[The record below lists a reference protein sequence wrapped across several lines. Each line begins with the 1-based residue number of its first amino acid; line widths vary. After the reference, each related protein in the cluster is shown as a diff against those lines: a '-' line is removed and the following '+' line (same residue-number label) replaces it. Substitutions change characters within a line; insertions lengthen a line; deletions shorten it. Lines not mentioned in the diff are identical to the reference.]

1 VPVNSLALVDETLG
15 PIMLNFAPGVNGD
28 QIMVKSITPGS
39 SIAGHIQINSG
50 TSSVIEDPKN
60 PGVSYSLLVNTAEFV
75 GGIANEGYKW
85 QYCSGNQGENGG
97 KWIAVS
103 DYEPGTSGAN
113 VNFQEQVVNQ
123 PGEHDV
129 DANTAILVYDSN
141 GPVKLRFPVGE
152 HNDEITVKS
161 ISSDTISQI
170 EIVLLGGIAVG
181 TPGDEVIESP
191 SNPDR
196 DYDNLD
202 TIAQFP
208 NGVRKQ
214 SYTWKFKAGD
224 ENGVPGK
231 WVIISAFVKLGDI
244 KGEFME
250 EGSGKTNSDFASRD
264 EVEEL
269 REENQELR
277 TRLDKMEELLSRFD
291 SDLEQCCLS
300 HDQGDAGHSAEGS
313 TGLGDDAAQLEQNQ
327 PNPFHENTTIKYYL
341 PNSTELA
348 TMAITDMNGMV
359 LKTFTLA
366 GKGYGQLLI
375 GGGSL
380 PSGTYIYTLTVN
392 GEQVDSK
399 RMMLL

>member
-1 VPVNSLALVDETLG
+1 LVDETLG
-15 PIMLNFAPGVNGD
+15 PITLNFAPGVDGD
-28 QIMVKSITPGS
+28 QIMVKSITAGG
-39 SIAGHIQINSG
+39 SIAGHIQIFSG

-60 PGVSYSLLVNTAEFV
+60 PGVSYSLLLNTAEFV
-75 GGIANEGYKW
+75 GGIPNEGYKW
-85 QYCSGNQGENGG
+85 QYCSGDQGENGG

-181 TPGDEVIESP
+181 TPADEVIESP

-224 ENGVPGK
+224 ENGIPGK
-231 WVIISAFVKLGDI
+231 WVIISGFVKLGDI
-244 KGEFME
+244 KGEAML
-250 EGSGKTNSDFASRD
+250 EGSGKMNSDVASKE

-269 REENQELR
+269 REENEALR
-277 TRLDKMEELLSRFD
+277 SRLDKMEELLSRFD

-300 HDQGDAGHSAEGS
+300 HDQGDAGHSNGGS
-313 TGLGDDAAQLEQNQ
+313 TGLDDDVAAQLEQNQ
-327 PNPFHENTTIKYYL
+327 PNPFSENTTIKYYL
-341 PNSTELA
+341 PNSTERA
-348 TMAITDMNGMV
+348 TMAITDMNGTV
-359 LKTFTLA
+359 LKTFTLS
-366 GKGYGQLLI
+366 GKGYGQVLV

-392 GEQVDSK
+392 EERVDSK